1 MYVCVP
7 LALPMTAMVWRAPG
21 GEATSDVKADRAASA
36 GWGARDAG
44 AGLEGGGGGREGQ
57 GGLEDRFADV
67 YRSVLVRGC
76 LMYIFSSDVPLCEEG
91 VLPGGALG

>member
-1 MYVCVP
+1 MYVSVP

-44 AGLEGGGGGREGQ
+44 AGLEGGGGGRVRVAWRIGSPTCI
-57 GGLEDRFADV
+57 DV
-67 YRSVLVRGC
+67 Y
-76 LMYIFSSDVPLCEEG
+76 
-91 VLPGGALG
+91 